1 MPKHPHNHDPLD
13 ELLRPPQGET
23 EEDRVI
29 RLAQEAEARRRSQAI
44 DESIKAERIEQ
55 KKKSVVR
62 LLLLGQSESGKS
74 TTLRHFQRLYTPSAF
89 RAERILWRSVIQ
101 LNVVRSVRTILDA
114 VSTARPP
121 LPPPP
126 SDIQSPAEESEDD
139 ALSVPHDID
148 LLKMRLSPLH
158 HVEALLIAKL
168 IPPSQDDTWAPMTAS
183 SAGGTLV
190 SPYHYPAYYHRPDQ
204 RWHHSQEVFVRPGA
218 TSWKGVLAKSFPCAT
233 SGRPNSIDDASSTG
247 VTRDEAQQVL
257 HACCGDIISLWNNHF
272 VRQLLTTRKIR
283 LEEAPGFFLNDLQ
296 RVTALNYIPS
306 DDDVLRARL
315 KTVGVSEY
323 RCEMEASA
331 GREHGTEWR
340 IVDVGGSRSQV
351 ATWVPFFDDVDAI
364 IFLAPISAFDQV
376 LSEDRTVNRLEDSV
390 LLWKAICSN
399 KLLANVDLV
408 LFLNKCD
415 ILEAKLK
422 SGIRLAKY
430 VRSYGDRAND
440 LETACKY
447 FRSKFSAIHREYSPL
462 PRKFYGFCTSVTD
475 TTTTAG
481 ILASV
486 RDMVVRRHLK
496 QSRLM

>member
-1 MPKHPHNHDPLD
+1 MPKHSHDHDPLN

-55 KKKSVVR
+55 RKKSVVR

-74 TTLRHFQRLYTPSAF
+74 TTLRHFQRLYIPSAF
-89 RAERILWRSVIQ
+89 RAERMLWRSVIQ
-101 LNVVRSVRTILDA
+101 LNIVRSVRTILDA
-114 VSTARPP
+114 VSTAS
-121 LPPPP
+121 PPPP
-126 SDIQSPAEESEDD
+126 PPNDTQSPAEESEDD
-139 ALSVPHDID
+139 TPSVPHDIE

-158 HVEALLIAKL
+158 HVEAFLIAKL
-168 IPPSQDDTWAPMTAS
+168 IPPSQDDAWAPITAS
-183 SAGGTLV
+183 STGGTLV
-190 SPYHYPAYYHRPDQ
+190 STYHHVPDQ
-204 RWHHSQEVFVRPGA
+204 HWHHSQEIFVRPGA
-218 TSWKGVLAKSFPCAT
+218 SSWKGILSRSFPSAT
-233 SGRPNSIDDASSTG
+233 TARPNSIDDATSTSM
-247 VTRDEAQQVL
+247 TRDEAQQVL
-257 HACCGDIISLWNNHF
+257 HTCCGDIISLWNNWF
-272 VRQLLTTRKIR
+272 VRQLLTKRKIR

-323 RCEMEASA
+323 RCEMEAAA
-331 GREHGTEWR
+331 GREQGTEWR
-340 IVDVGGSRSQV
+340 IIDVGGSRSQR
-351 ATWVPFFDDVDAI
+351 ATWVPYFDDVHAI

-376 LSEDRTVNRLEDSV
+376 LAEDRTVNRLEDSV

-422 SGIRLAKY
+422 AGIRLAKY

-440 LETACKY
+440 LDTACKY

-462 PRKFYGFCTSVTD
+462 PRKFYAFCTSVTD

-486 RDMVVRRHLK
+486 RDMVVRRNLK
-496 QSRLM
+496 QSRLL

>member
-1 MPKHPHNHDPLD
+1 MPKHSHDRDPLD

-44 DESIKAERIEQ
+44 DESIKGRA
-55 KKKSVVR
+55 

-114 VSTARPP
+114 VSTVRPP
-121 LPPPP
+121 PPPP
-126 SDIQSPAEESEDD
+126 SDTQSPAEESDDD
-139 ALSVPHDID
+139 APSVPHDID

-168 IPPSQDDTWAPMTAS
+168 IPPSQDDSWAPMTPS

-190 SPYHYPAYYHRPDQ
+190 SPFHYPAYYHRPDH
-204 RWHHSQEVFVRPGA
+204 RWHHPQE
-218 TSWKGVLAKSFPCAT
+218 SVLAKSFPCAT

-257 HACCGDIISLWNNHF
+257 HACCGDIVSLWNDHF

-340 IVDVGGSRSQV
+340 IVDVGGSRSQR
-351 ATWVPFFDDVDAI
+351 ATWAPFFDDVDAI

-376 LSEDRTVNRLEDSV
+376 LSEDRTVNRLVRGYPGLVCSLCLIV
-390 LLWKAICSN
+390 NLTPFSLL
-399 KLLANVDLV
+399 
-408 LFLNKCD
+408 
-415 ILEAKLK
+415 
-422 SGIRLAKY
+422 
-430 VRSYGDRAND
+430 
-440 LETACKY
+440 T
-447 FRSKFSAIHREYSPL
+447 
-462 PRKFYGFCTSVTD
+462 
-475 TTTTAG
+475 
-481 ILASV
+481 
-486 RDMVVRRHLK
+486 RDMDGKHAIEMPLNRKIQHRGIVHY
-496 QSRLM
+496 